1 MQYHKIA
8 KHWIAIWFS
17 LILNMGL
24 MFQAQAWGVYD
35 ASFPYTDGNYTA
47 NPTTDVGQ
55 VLKQANQGGS
65 IIENMLDLFG
75 INYSWPD
82 KAISY
87 VQILINYILALV
99 GFIAV
104 LLLIYS
110 FYMIFFG
117 KSDDAIAKARKTI
130 IWTSI
135 AIVVIAASAYI
146 VNLLFYLYSRG
157 L

>member
-1 MQYHKIA
+1 MHYHKIA
-8 KHWIAIWFS
+8 KHWIAIGFS
-17 LILNMGL
+17 LIINAGL
-24 MFQAQAWGVYD
+24 MFQAQAWNVYD

-55 VLKQANQGGS
+55 VLKQANQWGS
-65 IIENMLDLFG
+65 ILENFLDLFG
-75 INYSWPD
+75 INYAWPD

-87 VQILINYILALV
+87 VQILINYVLALIW
-99 GFIAV
+99 FIAV

-117 KSDDAIAKARKTI
+117 KSDDAIAKARKTV
-130 IWTSI
+130 IWASI

>member
-1 MQYHKIA
+1 MQKVS
-8 KHWIAIWFS
+8 KHWIAVLFS
-17 LILNMGL
+17 LLVNMCL
-24 MFQAQAWGVYD
+24 MFQAQAWNIYN

-55 VLKQANQGGS
+55 VLKQSNQWWS
-65 IIENMLDLFG
+65 LLEDFLDLFG
-75 INYSWPD
+75 INYSWPE

-87 VQILINYILALV
+87 VQVLINYVLALV
-99 GFIAV
+99 WFIAV
-104 LLLIYS
+104 LILIYS

-117 KSDDAIAKARKTI
+117 KSDDGIAKARKTV
-130 IWTSI
+130 IWASI

-157 L
+157 V